1 MEEDSNLSST
11 QDAHSS
17 YEFSSFINLSKP
29 DDCGHY
35 IPHVDKKGSHK
46 KRVKLLPSAAEVPHS
61 YKRAPTAPQVIIP
74 KPCAWKYQ
82 YSSSLSPIQ
91 EDTGSEERTSN
102 DKLKCL
108 LQDMRAIEDLRHIQL
123 GTRPIHNLSQCN
135 AERELQ
141 RSGTTDMDDTVDDPK
156 FCDLRAPHSLTMQ
169 KFRRIWVCLPWEIV

>member
-1 MEEDSNLSST
+1 MEEDSSLSST

-17 YEFSSFINLSKP
+17 YEFPSFINRTKP

-35 IPHVDKKGSHK
+35 IPHVDKKESRK
-46 KRVKLLPSAAEVPHS
+46 KRVKLLPNAAEVPHS

-91 EDTGSEERTSN
+91 EDTGSEERTLN

-108 LQDMRAIEDLRHIQL
+108 LQDMKAIEDLRQIQL
-123 GTRPIHNLSQCN
+123 GTRPVHNLSQCN
-135 AERELQ
+135 AERDLQ
-141 RSGTTDMDDTVDDPK
+141 RSGATDMDNTDDDPK

-169 KFRRIWVCLPWEIV
+169 KCRRIWVCLPHEIF